1 MGDLFTEL
9 ERLRKQLQLL
19 QQELQ
24 ELKSEK
30 KPDVPDGWKIIQ
42 GSKKD

>member
-19 QQELQ
+19 QQEFQ
-24 ELKSEK
+24 ELKDEK
-30 KPDVPDGWKIIQ
+30 KPALPDGWKIIP
-42 GSKKD
+42 GTKKD